1 MTVPPT
7 LRIGTRGSALARWQT
22 NHIADLLRAAHP
34 SLTVEVI
41 VFTTRGDKT
50 LDTPLPLLGGKG
62 AFTAELEAALL
73 SGEIDCAVHSLKD
86 LPVDDV
92 GGLTI
97 AAIPAREI
105 PNDVLISRSGH
116 TLEGLPHGA
125 RVGTSSPR
133 RAAQLRHHRP
143 DLTIVDI
150 RGNIDTRVKKALDP
164 SGEYDAVVLAAA
176 GLTRLGM
183 TSVITERL
191 SLEVMLPAPGQ
202 AALAVQTALESPAR
216 DLIAAL
222 DHAPTRAAVTA
233 ERAFLKGLGGGCALP
248 VAAYAES
255 REDGLSLRGLI
266 TSLDGTSVWHGDIL
280 ASDGDS
286 ALKLGH
292 SLAERALS
300 DGAHGLLEG
309 RS

>member
-1 MTVPPT
+1 MTVAPT
-7 LRIGTRGSALARWQT
+7 IRIGTRGSVLARWQT
-22 NHIADLLRAAHP
+22 DHIADLLRAAHP
-34 SLTVEVI
+34 HLTVEVV
-41 VFTTRGDKT
+41 VFTTRGDKI

-86 LPVDDV
+86 LPVDDAA
-92 GGLTI
+92 GLTI

-105 PNDVLISRSGH
+105 VNDVLISRGGQDLDS
-116 TLEGLPHGA
+116 LPHGA

-133 RAAQLRHHRP
+133 RAAQLKHRRP
-143 DLTIVDI
+143 DLTIVDV

-183 TSVITERL
+183 TSVITETL
-191 SLEVMLPAPGQ
+191 SLDVMLPAPAQ
-202 AALAVQTALESPAR
+202 AALAVQTAEHAPAR

-222 DHAPTRAAVTA
+222 DHPATRAAVTA

-248 VAAYAES
+248 VAALAQHHES
-255 REDGLSLRGLI
+255 GLSLRGLI
-266 TSLDGTSVWHGDIL
+266 ISPDGSSVWRGEL
-280 ASDGDS
+280 SSQGDS
-286 ALKLGH
+286 AFALGKR
-292 SLAERALS
+292 LADRALS
-300 DGAHGLLEG
+300 DGALSLLEG
-309 RS
+309 KS